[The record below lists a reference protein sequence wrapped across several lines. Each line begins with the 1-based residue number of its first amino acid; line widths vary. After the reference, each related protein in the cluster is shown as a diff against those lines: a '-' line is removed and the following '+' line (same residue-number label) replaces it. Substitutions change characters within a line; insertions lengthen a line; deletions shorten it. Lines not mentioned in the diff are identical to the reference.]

1 MYFLVTKVIAGNTPS
16 RKQEST
22 IDYLTLFSFKSG
34 WDLLALEDGKLITIP
49 FHKKL
54 IMVALS
60 VRWW

>member
-1 MYFLVTKVIAGNTPS
+1 MYLLVTRVIAGNTPS

-34 WDLLALEDGKLITIP
+34 WDLLALEDGKLIAIP